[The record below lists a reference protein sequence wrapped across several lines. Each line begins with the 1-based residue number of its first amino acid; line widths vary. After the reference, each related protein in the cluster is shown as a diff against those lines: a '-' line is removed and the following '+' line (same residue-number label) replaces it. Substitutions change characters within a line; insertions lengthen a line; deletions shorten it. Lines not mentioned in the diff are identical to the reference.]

1 MHVVAF
7 HGSPRS
13 EGNTAA
19 IVKQALKGAEEAGA
33 SVEFIQIPGLNISGC
48 QGCRYCKDHKTCR
61 INDDMQELYEKIIKA
76 DAVILGSPVYFAEMT
91 GQIKQFIDRWVALID
106 QNFQSTIPA
115 GKKAA
120 VIVTQGSPD
129 TDQFK
134 KILSTFDFALNYLKF
149 EVKDH
154 LIVGGLY
161 NPDDIISRTDELN
174 KAYLLGRNLVC

>member
-1 MHVVAF
+1 MYVVAF

-13 EGNTAA
+13 EGNTAS

-33 SVEFIQIPGLNISGC
+33 SVECIQIPKLNISGC
-48 QGCRYCKDHKTCR
+48 QGCAYCKGHQTCR
-61 INDDMQELYEKIIKA
+61 IDDDMQELYEKIIKA
-76 DAVILGSPVYFAEMT
+76 DAVILASPVYFSEMT

-106 QNFQSTIPA
+106 ENFQPIIPA

-129 TDQFK
+129 TEQFK
-134 KILSTFDFALNYLKF
+134 KVLSTFDFALNYLKF

-154 LIVGGLY
+154 LIIGGLF
-161 NPDDIISRTDELN
+161 NPDDVLSRTADLDQ
-174 KAYLLGRNLVC
+174 AYQIGRNLVI